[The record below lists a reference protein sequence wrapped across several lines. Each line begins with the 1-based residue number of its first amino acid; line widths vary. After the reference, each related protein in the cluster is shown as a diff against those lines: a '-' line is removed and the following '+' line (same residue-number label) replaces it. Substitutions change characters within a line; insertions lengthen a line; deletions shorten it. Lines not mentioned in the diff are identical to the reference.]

1 MKPTTLIVI
10 LGVVG
15 ASVGGAYL
23 ALAKRGATAGASQA
37 GAFVESLGARADAI
51 DRIEIARG
59 DRRV

>member
-37 GAFVESLGARADAI
+37 GAFV
-51 DRIEIARG
+51 
-59 DRRV
+59 